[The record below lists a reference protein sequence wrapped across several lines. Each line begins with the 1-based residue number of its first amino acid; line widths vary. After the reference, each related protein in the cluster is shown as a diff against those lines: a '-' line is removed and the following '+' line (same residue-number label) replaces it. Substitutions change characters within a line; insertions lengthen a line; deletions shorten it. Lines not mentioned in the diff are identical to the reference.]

1 MQYVLVVSIGPVQEF
16 IAAARKTRDLWFGSQ
31 MLSDISLAVAQ
42 ELKKSGAELIFPP
55 DDSVS
60 GGSAD
65 GKRPSV
71 ANKIV
76 AVVHSDPG
84 SAAQRAKEAAGNKLK
99 SFWAEAERV
108 ITQREASG
116 LIDKSEVDEQ
126 IEGFLEFYAAWWP
139 IESEGGYKTALEQA
153 DLLLVGRKA
162 LRDFRQSTVTVG
174 LPKSSLDGGRQTVLK
189 EGHEDQR
196 FRLGIKPTEQLDS
209 ISLIKRVVDPR
220 RFVSVVRVAVD
231 PFIRRLEAEASK
243 ELSALLQ
250 LADGLKERE
259 CPAVQKFSRVDQY
272 KAFPY
277 DTALFFEGTT
287 VDSEVESWM
296 EKDEGNRQAVEQ
308 FQKAL
313 EEACRKL
320 DVGEIPSYLAVLHA
334 DGDRMGKAIRTL
346 ETSDEH
352 RRLSSALVDF
362 AVAAGE
368 IVADNHGVL
377 VYSGGDDVLA
387 FLPLDTVLECAKRLA
402 EEFSNRVQPLFQG
415 GQEVAP
421 TLSVGVSI
429 AHYGEHLGEL
439 VEWSR
444 RAERAAKVCRDS
456 LAVALHTRS
465 AGPEAVTVVHTWK
478 EDPVW
483 RFKRWVDL
491 HRLEALPDRAPFELR
506 ELHREL
512 KRYAESQR
520 GTQGA
525 AVDLGELV
533 KQEVERILKR
543 KRAERG
549 AAELSEDL
557 VGFIVDEISTDS
569 SRALD
574 ALDTVVNEMLIARR
588 LAGVEDVVG
597 TPKTNMDSILSEF
610 RKRKGTANASG

>member
-31 MLSDISLAVAQ
+31 MLSDISMAAAQ
-42 ELKKSGAELIFPP
+42 ELEKSGAELIFPP
-55 DDSVS
+55 GGSVS
-60 GGSAD
+60 KDSGG
-65 GKRPSV
+65 PSV

-76 AVVHSDPG
+76 AVVHSGPD
-84 SAAQRAKEAAGNKLK
+84 SAAQRAKEAAGNKLR
-99 SFWAEAERV
+99 SFWAEAEKV
-108 ITQREASG
+108 IAQRGADG
-116 LIDKSEVDEQ
+116 LIDRSEVNEQ

-139 IESEGGYKTALEQA
+139 IESEGGYKTALERA
-153 DLLLVGRKA
+153 DLLLAGRKA
-162 LRDFRQSTVTVG
+162 LRDFRQSTVMVG
-174 LPKSSLDGGRQTVLK
+174 LPKSSLDGGRQTVLR
-189 EGHEDQR
+189 EGREDQR
-196 FRLGIKPTEQLDS
+196 FRLGIKPSEQLDS
-209 ISLIKRVVDPR
+209 ISLIKRVAVPK
-220 RFVSVVRVAVD
+220 RFVSVARVAVD
-231 PFIRRLEAEASK
+231 PFIRRLEAEASE

-250 LADGLKERE
+250 LAEDLERRE
-259 CPAVQKFSRVDQY
+259 CPAVQKFFGVEQY

-287 VDSEVESWM
+287 VDSEVKSWM
-296 EKDEGNRQAVEQ
+296 EKDEGNHQAVEQ

-313 EEACRKL
+313 VGACRKL
-320 DVGEIPSYLAVLHA
+320 DISEIPSYLAVLHA

-352 RRLSSALVDF
+352 RRLSSALVGF
-362 AVAAGE
+362 AVAAGG
-368 IVADNHGVL
+368 IVANNHGVL

-387 FLPLDTVLECAKRLA
+387 FLPLDTALECAKQLA
-402 EEFSNRVQPLFQG
+402 EEFSNRVQPLFRG
-415 GQEVAP
+415 GQEGAP

-444 RAERAAKVCRDS
+444 QAERAAKVCRDS

-512 KRYAESQR
+512 ERYSKSRQDAQA
-520 GTQGA
+520 A

-533 KQEVERILKR
+533 KQEVKRILKR
-543 KRAERG
+543 RRAERG

-569 SRALD
+569 PRALD

-597 TPKTNMDSILSEF
+597 TPKTDKDSILSEF